1 LPGKITRLSYHQK
14 INHQNRGEM
23 DLVVFG
29 ASGRLGLNI
38 VEQALTAGHRVTAFV
53 RSPSKLAIQHSH
65 LTLFQGDSMN
75 TEAVYKALADQEA
88 VISALGPARPLE
100 PGMMETSAKNIVAA
114 MKERNIYRLV
124 STTGAGVWQMQDQP
138 KSIDYFMAILLHIFA
153 REVERDS
160 FANVDAI
167 KASDLDWTVVRFP
180 RLTDGPRT
188 GRYRVGYIDKESS
201 VRFSRADA
209 AEFILKELIEKKW
222 VRKAPLVSY

>member
-1 LPGKITRLSYHQK
+1 
-14 INHQNRGEM
+14 M

-29 ASGRLGLNI
+29 ASGNLGRQL
-38 VEQALTAGHRVTAFV
+38 VEKAQVAGHRVTAFV

-65 LTLFQGDSMN
+65 LTLYQGDSMN
-75 TEAVYKALADQEA
+75 AEAVNKALADQQA

-124 STTGAGVWQMQDQP
+124 STTGAGVWQPQDQP
-138 KSIDYFMAILLHIFA
+138 KLSDYFIAILLHIFA

-160 FANVDAI
+160 FAYVDVI

-201 VRFSRADA
+201 VRFSRADG
-209 AEFILKELIEKKW
+209 AEFILKELTEKKW
-222 VRKAPLVSY
+222 VRRAPLVSY